1 MNVTV
6 RSFKCFRSLLLNRA
20 AEMMVVKGI
29 FNGWL
34 SLKRVLEM
42 IDIRKQLQTME

>member
-1 MNVTV
+1 
-6 RSFKCFRSLLLNRA
+6 
-20 AEMMVVKGI
+20 MMVVKGI

-42 IDIRKQLQTME
+42 IHIRKQLQTISESFLDYFVF